1 MLRIISFFL
10 IFAIFL
16 AFMILNLDNKSNIN
30 FGFIPAIND
39 VPIYITVFI
48 SIFAGMIFSIPL
60 FSSVLRRKNRP
71 DIIDKPGKKKKT
83 PEIKDDDNTMDN
95 GPYGIN

>member
-1 MLRIISFFL
+1 MIRLIGVFL
-10 IFAIFL
+10 IFALFL
-16 AFMILNLDNKSNIN
+16 AFIMLNLENKNSVN
-30 FGFIPAIND
+30 FGFYSFEE

-60 FSSVLRRKNRP
+60 VSSIKKRKSNPEINAR
-71 DIIDKPGKKKKT
+71 PGKRKKISPDYKEEI
-83 PEIKDDDNTMDN
+83 PEDN